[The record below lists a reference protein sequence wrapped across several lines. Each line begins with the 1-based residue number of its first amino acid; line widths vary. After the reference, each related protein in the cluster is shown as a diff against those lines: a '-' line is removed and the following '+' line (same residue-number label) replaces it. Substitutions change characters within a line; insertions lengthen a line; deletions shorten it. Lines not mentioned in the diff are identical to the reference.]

1 MEHKFFPNC
10 RSNKLTLTGMA
21 IILIFTFV
29 AISAPWISPH
39 CPSQINLSKRLMSPG
54 ITYPMGTDHLGRCVL
69 SRTLY
74 GTRYTLG
81 VSSVILLIVLVIS
94 TAVGSISGYY
104 GGLVDEITMRIV
116 DMLLAFPPIIPAI
129 TIVGLLGPG
138 LLNLLMAM
146 SFIWWVGVSRVIRG
160 LVLSVKEREFIEA
173 ARALGAKNNRII
185 FLHILPNIIPSI
197 MVLLSLEM
205 GGIILSISG
214 LSFIGLGAMPPTPEW
229 GSMLS
234 EGYIYM
240 ETAPHLMIFPGA
252 AITLSVMGFH
262 LLGEGLRDSVS
273 LKGPQREIN
282 RFS

>member
-1 MEHKFFPNC
+1 MEYKVVPNC
-10 RSNKLTLTGMA
+10 RNHKLTLTGTA
-21 IILIFTFV
+21 IILVFIFV
-29 AISAPWISPH
+29 AISASWISPH
-39 CPSQINLSKRLMSPG
+39 PPSQINLADRLMSPNSR
-54 ITYPMGTDHLGRCVL
+54 YPMGTDHLGRCVL

-81 VSSVILLIVLVIS
+81 LSSVILLIILVVS
-94 TAVGSISGYY
+94 TVVGSISGYY

-116 DMLLAFPPIIPAI
+116 DVLLAFPPIIPAV

-138 LLNLLMAM
+138 LINLLMAM

-160 LVLSVKEREFIEA
+160 LVLSIKEREFIDA
-173 ARALGAKNNRII
+173 VKALGAKDNRVI
-185 FLHILPNIIPSI
+185 FRHILPNIMPSI
-197 MVLLSLEM
+197 VVLLSLEM

-229 GSMLS
+229 GAMLS

-240 ETAPHLMIFPGA
+240 ETAPHLMVFPGA

-262 LLGEGLRDSVS
+262 LLGEGVRDSVY
-273 LKGPQREIN
+273 LKGYYGEIA
-282 RFS
+282 RV